1 MIFKGITL
9 KRVVPFFVLLC
20 HSAAEVVVFS
30 SLLYVIPMSRPN
42 HYVML
47 GTMRLDGFGLI
58 VRDLGAM
65 VRFYRDVLGFEV
77 RECEDTKSVYLIKDG
92 LLFLLRESGTDEPAG
107 YAPGLAGHVEIALTA
122 DGFEDVDRQYA
133 RARTGRGVRAR
144 AGDRKLGAARLPHR
158 RSGRQ
163 SDRDRRV
170 RRRG

>member
-1 MIFKGITL
+1 M
-9 KRVVPFFVLLC
+9 VPFFVLLC

-58 VRDLGAM
+58 VRDMGAM

>member
-20 HSAAEVVVFS
+20 HCAAGLGLIS

-58 VRDLGAM
+58 VRDMGAM

>member
-9 KRVVPFFVLLC
+9 KWVVPFFVFFLLFT
-20 HSAAEVVVFS
+20 ADLGLIS

-58 VRDLGAM
+58 VRDMGAM

-158 RSGRQ
+158 RSG
-163 SDRDRRV
+163 
-170 RRRG
+170 G

>member
-1 MIFKGITL
+1 
-9 KRVVPFFVLLC
+9 
-20 HSAAEVVVFS
+20 
-30 SLLYVIPMSRPN
+30 MSRPN

-58 VRDLGAM
+58 VRDMGAM